1 MKSNSLI
8 IGDSSQL
15 NFYYPKE
22 YDRMSSRNIDFDLI
36 NKNGYDTVYLL
47 FAEQRTFLNET
58 EKFFTNINVDYTI
71 KLIDKIK
78 NKCKR
83 IIIFSTSE
91 LWNDYDGEVSINLPY
106 KYNYT
111 PYIKS
116 KEILCDLINDN
127 REKYDNV
134 KIIYPFNFNSPYR
147 KEGFLFSKIFQSIIY
162 KKPIEVGD
170 LNFVR
175 DIIHPSLIVNHS
187 IETNEDLLI
196 GSGELIN
203 IENFVKNLYK
213 INDLVYDEYV
223 HSFSLNNLNNVRKN
237 YYSKIKY
244 SNYNDLLN
252 LTHGDIR
259 KNSISEKHY

>member
-1 MKSNSLI
+1 MNNNSLI
-8 IGDSSQL
+8 IGDTSQL

-22 YDRMSSRNIDFDLI
+22 YDRISSRNIDIDLI
-36 NKNGYDTVYLL
+36 NSKKYDTIYLL
-47 FAEQRTFLNET
+47 FAEQRTFLNEN
-58 EKFFTNINVDYTI
+58 EKFFTDINVDYTI
-71 KLIDKIK
+71 KLIHKIK
-78 NKCKR
+78 NNCRK
-83 IIIFSTSE
+83 IVIFATSE
-91 LWNDYDGEVSINLPY
+91 LWNDYDGEVSLDLPF

-116 KEILCDLINDN
+116 KEILCNLIKDN
-127 REKYDNV
+127 RDIYNNV
-134 KIIYPFNFNSPYR
+134 KIVYPFNFNSPYR
-147 KEGFLFSKIFQSIIY
+147 KEGFLFSKIFRSIIE
-162 KKPIEVGD
+162 KTPIEVGD

-187 IETNEDLLI
+187 IETDNDILI

-203 IENFVKNLYK
+203 VENFVKDLYK
-213 INDLVYDEYV
+213 INNLVYDKYV
-223 HSFSLNNLNNVRKN
+223 HSFSYNNLSNVRKN

-259 KNSISEKHY
+259 KNSIS